1 MLKPS
6 MEVNNCYILQSKIG
20 ETLFFD
26 LWTAMAIY
34 SPNRFL
40 LRFIKPSIL
49 SKEVENQLRAEA
61 LQDYRL
67 IHSGIDT
74 VVEADFFE
82 DRLFISSEYQDQVLL
97 RDFPKTKINTEIVWV
112 EKLVLHLAKALEFF
126 HAHGLLYGVFLP
138 ESVLVA
144 RYGNSPEDFSLF
156 KPGYRTILSTLV
168 TKKNAVSS
176 YQSFLAPELLFSGI
190 PSIAS
195 DLYSFGKL
203 MDFIL
208 VSVVLPPAFDRIIKT
223 CTQIEPR
230 DRYPNASTLIKEIE
244 TLLKASAP
252 EAFFILPSTGGPEES
267 KQKASLSSSQPPAV
281 RSVSQVRTEVLN
293 YFQELSANYRFEHGY
308 TEKTASHSSS
318 STAVSS
324 SPRSSPI
331 AQAWPKTVPPQSSGT
346 SSVQDDYYSRWSQLA
361 SPSPALPTAALPPS
375 AVSSLVTVPPAVTV
389 AEKVSEGVSGGTTVE
404 PVRWQY
410 HCVNL
415 EAIEKTLIRTF
426 MRSKKG
432 IGDFRFIQEPEDSES
447 QGRLNRVLQSLAQEA
462 FFIDGGSLCGAQE
475 ADVKSFFYT
484 IQRALELPLSQETLR
499 SRRRFGSLIDT
510 AGARRFFSTGTI
522 GDLLFG
528 DRKSEEGPPE
538 TFGNDRYDV
547 LIEALTCFARKKK
560 PQVIVI
566 RGSECIGSELSEYL
580 IEFARKIRHKSVC
593 IFIFG
598 REFPAEFR
606 RFRSETE

>member
-1 MLKPS
+1 
-6 MEVNNCYILQSKIG
+6 MEIHNCYILQSKIG

-26 LWTAMAIY
+26 LWMAMAIF

-97 RDFPKTKINTEIVWV
+97 RDFPKTKINTDIVWI
-112 EKLVLHLAKALEFF
+112 EKLVLHLATALEFF
-126 HAHGLLYGVFLP
+126 HAHRLLYGVFLP

-144 RYGNSPEDFSLF
+144 RNGKNPEDFTFF
-156 KPGYRTILSTLV
+156 KPGYRTTLSALLKQKHT
-168 TKKNAVSS
+168 VSS
-176 YQSFLAPELLFSGI
+176 YQSFLAPELLSSGI

-203 MDFIL
+203 MGFIL
-208 VSVVLPPAFDRIIKT
+208 ESVALPSAFDRIIKT
-223 CTQIEPR
+223 CTQIEPKE
-230 DRYPNASTLIKEIE
+230 RYPNASVLIKEIE
-244 TLLKASAP
+244 TLLKTSSP
-252 EAFFILPSTGGPEES
+252 EAFFILPSTGGSEKV
-267 KQKASLSSSQPPAV
+267 KQNVTPSLAPNPAA
-281 RSVSQVRTEVLN
+281 RPAPQVRTEVLN
-293 YFQELSANYRFEHGY
+293 YFQELSANYRSEHGY
-308 TEKTASHSSS
+308 TEEMAGHSSS
-318 STAVSS
+318 NTAVPS
-324 SPRSSPI
+324 SPRSSPV
-331 AQAWPKTVPPQSSGT
+331 TQSRPRVLAFQPYGT
-346 SSVQDDYYSRWSQLA
+346 SSVQDDYYSRWSQPA
-361 SPSPALPTAALPPS
+361 SAFEAAPPAVLPPS
-375 AVSSLVTVPPAVTV
+375 SVPSLVTVSPAVTA
-389 AEKVSEGVSGGTTVE
+389 AEKVPEGIPGGTSVE

-415 EAIEKTLIRTF
+415 ETIEKTLIRTF

-447 QGRLNRVLQSLAQEA
+447 QERLNRVLQSLAQEA
-462 FFIDGGSLCGAQE
+462 FFIDGGSLCGAQM

-484 IQRALELPLSQETLR
+484 IRRALELPLSQETLR

-510 AGARRFFSTGTI
+510 AGARPFFSTGTM
-522 GDLLFG
+522 GNLLFG
-528 DRKSEEGPPE
+528 DRKSEEAPPAPYGKD
-538 TFGNDRYDV
+538 TYDA
-547 LIEALTCFARKKK
+547 LIEALTCFGRKKR
-560 PQVIVI
+560 PQVIIV
-566 RGSECIGSELSEYL
+566 RGGECIGSDLSEYL
-580 IEFARKIRHKSVC
+580 IEFARTIRHKSVC
-593 IFIFG
+593 VFIFG